1 MDKGQLLDRMGA
13 LGEDRLVLAKILD
26 RAAQA
31 LHRNVPAATD
41 FLSPQQ
47 QIQALDL
54 LRLAEA
60 PSSSY
65 VLTGGYE
72 GAERQLF
79 LFLPDWLEP
88 EDALTDS
95 PIRVLRAAFR
105 AADAP
110 GHRDFLGSLMGIGI
124 VREKIGDILVG
135 PDSADLLV
143 LESVESF
150 LLQSWTSAGRA
161 KLNVSS
167 IPPDCLHIPAAERE
181 EIRDTVSSL
190 RLDAVTASGFRM
202 ARGKAADL
210 IAAGRVQLNWRE
222 CAKPDRLLQ
231 EGDVISVR
239 GYGKFKLTEIGKLTK
254 KGRTAITLMKYV

>member
-1 MDKGQLLDRMGA
+1 MDKGQLLDRVGA

-79 LFLPDWLEP
+79 LFLPDRSE
-88 EDALTDS
+88 ER
-95 PIRVLRAAFR
+95 RV
-105 AADAP
+105 
-110 GHRDFLGSLMGIGI
+110 
-124 VREKIGDILVG
+124 
-135 PDSADLLV
+135 
-143 LESVESF
+143 
-150 LLQSWTSAGRA
+150 
-161 KLNVSS
+161 
-167 IPPDCLHIPAAERE
+167 
-181 EIRDTVSSL
+181 
-190 RLDAVTASGFRM
+190 
-202 ARGKAADL
+202 GK
-210 IAAGRVQLNWRE
+210 E
-222 CAKPDRLLQ
+222 CR
-231 EGDVISVR
+231 
-239 GYGKFKLTEIGKLTK
+239 
-254 KGRTAITLMKYV
+254 

>member
-1 MDKGQLLDRMGA
+1 M
-13 LGEDRLVLAKILD
+13 LAKILD

-95 PIRVLRAAFR
+95 PIRVCGRRSGLRTR
-105 AADAP
+105 
-110 GHRDFLGSLMGIGI
+110 RDIGI
-124 VREKIGDILVG
+124 FGQFDGNRHCTGE
-135 PDSADLLV
+135 
-143 LESVESF
+143 
-150 LLQSWTSAGRA
+150 
-161 KLNVSS
+161 N
-167 IPPDCLHIPAAERE
+167 
-181 EIRDTVSSL
+181 
-190 RLDAVTASGFRM
+190 
-202 ARGKAADL
+202 
-210 IAAGRVQLNWRE
+210 
-222 CAKPDRLLQ
+222 
-231 EGDVISVR
+231 R
-239 GYGKFKLTEIGKLTK
+239 GYFS
-254 KGRTAITLMKYV
+254 RA